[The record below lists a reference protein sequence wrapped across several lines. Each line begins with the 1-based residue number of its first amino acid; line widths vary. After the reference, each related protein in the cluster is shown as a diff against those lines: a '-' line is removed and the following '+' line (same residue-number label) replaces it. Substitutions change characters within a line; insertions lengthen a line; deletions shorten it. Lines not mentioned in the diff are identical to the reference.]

1 MKAGQPGRRPRLESD
16 PNLHFHP
23 NPRCLVRNNQ
33 HVNASLKVFF
43 ACDQSSELFQAH
55 SRALGSD

>member
-1 MKAGQPGRRPRLESD
+1 MKTGPEETQAETRVRSEPSLSPETSMFSEEQPTCECEFEG
-16 PNLHFHP
+16 
-23 NPRCLVRNNQ
+23 
-33 HVNASLKVFF
+33 F